1 MVNVGAINEYGYSVD
16 FAQSK
21 DLTIIDIDGLHPIKS
36 AINSSPIPGYR
47 GSLFNSISYE
57 NRNIVLS
64 VVLNDYSSNGRNVLN
79 QVFSAGS
86 KVTLS
91 INNYNIDGYVESN
104 EYNPFNSKIISQI
117 SIVCLQPYFYNN
129 IYKTITITDV
139 DNTFSFPFSI
149 SSSGIALGN
158 VKYDNTTNVVN
169 LGDVPCG
176 CIITAIF
183 KSDVDGFVIYNEDKN
198 QEVSMQYQ
206 FEQDDI
212 LTIDTRFAS
221 KRVIVC
227 GPSTL
232 NEEYDAL
239 SDIYNIT
246 NWIEIDIGN
255 NMIGYSNFGD
265 SEDNKYIDVN
275 VRFSEMVGGL

>member
-1 MVNVGAINEYGYSVD
+1 MVSVSAVNEYGYSID
-16 FAQSK
+16 FAQDK
-21 DLTIIDIDGLHPIKS
+21 DFTIIDIDGLHPIKS
-36 AINSSPIPGYR
+36 TINSSPIPNYR

-64 VVLNDYSSNGRNVLN
+64 VVLNDYSSNGRNALN

-91 INNYNIDGYVESN
+91 INNYSIDGYVESN

-117 SIVCLQPYFYNN
+117 SIVCLQPYFYND
-129 IYKTITITDV
+129 ICKTVTITDV

-149 SSSGIALGN
+149 PSAGIILGN
-158 VKYDNTTNVVN
+158 TKDSNTTNVVN

-176 CIITAIF
+176 CIITATF
-183 KSDVDGFVIYNEDKN
+183 KSDVDGFVVYNEDKN
-198 QEVSMQYQ
+198 QEVSIQYQ

-221 KRVIVC
+221 KRVTIC
-227 GPSTL
+227 GPSTWD
-232 NEEYDAL
+232 EEYDAL

-246 NWIEIDIGN
+246 KWIEIDVGN

-275 VRFSEMVGGL
+275 VSFSEMVGGL

>member
-1 MVNVGAINEYGYSVD
+1 MVNVSVINEYGYSVD
-16 FAQSK
+16 FAQNK
-21 DLTIIDIDGLHPIKS
+21 DLTIIDIDGLHPIKT

-57 NRNIVLS
+57 NRNIVIS
-64 VVLNDYSSNGRNVLN
+64 VVLNDYSPNGRNVLN

-129 IYKTITITDV
+129 IYKIVTITDV

-149 SSSGIALGN
+149 PSAGIALGN
-158 VKYDNTTNVVN
+158 VKDDNTTNVVN

-183 KSDVDGFVIYNEDKN
+183 KSDVDGFVIYNEEKN
-198 QEVSMQYQ
+198 QEISLQYY

-212 LTIDTRFAS
+212 LTIDTRFAN
-221 KRVIVC
+221 KRVTVR
-227 GPSTL
+227 GPSTWD
-232 NEEYDAL
+232 EEYDAL

-246 NWIEIDIGN
+246 NWIEIGIGN
-255 NMIGYSNFGD
+255 NMIGYSNFEGPE
-265 SEDNKYIDVN
+265 SNKYIDVN